1 MPLSTA
7 YQLEQQ
13 TFETSLE
20 LKKLRHRCGQLH
32 TALTQTQGHLR
43 EERRKAQ
50 ELAGY
55 AVKLK
60 KKVQYYRRVM
70 REHKMREEGEVSS
83 SSGGEGDGGEIQR
96 MREAFGKSEE
106 IRRQQKEVIRALK
119 D

>member
-20 LKKLRHRCGQLH
+20 LKKLKHRCGQLQ

-83 SSGGEGDGGEIQR
+83 SSGGEGDGGEIDR

-106 IRRQQKEVIRALK
+106 IRRQ
-119 D
+119 